1 MVGEGGAFNVLR
13 VAPPTPFLSSAVD
26 GYLLDDA
33 SGTTHLISPTTRVV
47 VVSKIMV
54 SAPSVEQKPILVGT
68 TSALG

>member
-1 MVGEGGAFNVLR
+1 MVGEGGALNVLR

-33 SGTTHLISPTTRVV
+33 GTTHLISPTTRVV